1 MKVLIH
7 HPPQILNGVQF
18 TMEFWQKKAQMPG
31 SFNGVLNKR
40 HLLSEVRLEF
50 KDLFVAA
57 CIGFTLLLALAS
69 QFWLVKITF
78 DQDSF
83 DTFCCIRILVV
94 IWWEYHW
101 LDNLLTI
108 LNEPAIPHACL
119 LPTRSDVH
127 LRNEQCVLQIS

>member
-1 MKVLIH
+1 MKVFIH
-7 HPPQILNGVQF
+7 HPPEILNGVQF
-18 TMEFWQKKAQMPG
+18 TMGFWQKKAQMPG

-40 HLLSEVRLEF
+40 LLLSEVRLEF

-83 DTFCCIRILVV
+83 DTFC
-94 IWWEYHW
+94 
-101 LDNLLTI
+101 
-108 LNEPAIPHACL
+108 
-119 LPTRSDVH
+119 
-127 LRNEQCVLQIS
+127 